1 MQVVFKNDWFD
12 GERRWKKNMMS
23 QTVPE
28 KLENIL
34 PRSAQIV
41 EFEIEGELFAE
52 ETTLS
57 LKDFDTDRI
66 ESDSYSATMNEANET
81 FADNFNMISPAAKEL
96 IGKHQLDANS
106 IIGTGKEGRIT
117 KFDVEGL
124 ISKGQSKDSA
134 ESDI

>member
-41 EFEIEGELFAE
+41 EFEIEGELF
-52 ETTLS
+52 
-57 LKDFDTDRI
+57 TDRI